1 MNHPSPADAP
11 GMAADEHAAVDN
23 ADPADFAESG
33 ESAGPESDEPIESTK
48 SDLFAALGLRPELLE
63 SLSDLGY
70 SSPTPIQ
77 SETIP
82 HLLAGADV
90 LGQAATGTG
99 KTAAFALPIIN
110 NVEPGRPGSPV
121 ALVVVPTR
129 ELAVQVGEAITDY
142 GRGRHIQALAVYG
155 GADIR
160 EQIRRLKRGV
170 HVVVG
175 TPGRIIDLMKR
186 RSLDITDIATVVLD
200 EADEI
205 LDMGFAEDI
214 ETILASTPPTRQTVL
229 FSATMPARIK
239 SIADRHQRDPIR
251 IKVGL
256 GKDAPANNLVR
267 QTVYM
272 VRHNHK
278 AAALGRILDI
288 EAPES
293 ALVFCRTRKE
303 VDELTVAMNSRGYRA
318 EALHGGMD
326 QTQRDRVMARLRD
339 GTADLLLATD
349 VAARGLDVDTLTHV
363 VNYDV
368 PAQAEGYVHRIGRVG
383 RAGREGVAITLAEP
397 STKGRLRRIE
407 RMVGRKLDIAPL
419 PTVEMLRSRQLEL
432 TVAALR
438 DQIGTDDLDDYHH
451 VLHQLS
457 DLAELRDIALA
468 AVKLVHEHRNP
479 VTNDTFIPDTVE
491 DGFAPN
497 RRNGKKGKG
506 RGYDDGAWS
515 GKRRPQN
522 RYGSDRT
529 QGRSGHSNPDDTGF
543 VYIGVG
549 RRGQVRPG
557 DVVGAIANETRL
569 SGGDIGPIRIAEHYS
584 VVGVPESSVGDVI
597 DAING
602 TGLRGKR
609 AKARRYVD

>member
-1 MNHPSPADAP
+1 MMNHPAPADAP
-11 GMAADEHAAVDN
+11 GVSTDEHAA
-23 ADPADFAESG
+23 ADPAGFAESS
-33 ESAGPESDEPIESTK
+33 ESAGSRFDESAESTT
-48 SDLFAALGLRPELLE
+48 SDRFADLGLRPELLD

-77 SETIP
+77 AETIP

-110 NVEPGRPGSPV
+110 NIEPGRPGSPV

-129 ELAVQVGEAITDY
+129 ELAVQVGEAITGY
-142 GRGRHIQALAVYG
+142 GRGRRIQALAVYG

-160 EQIRRLKRGV
+160 DQIRRLKRGV

-175 TPGRIIDLMKR
+175 TPGRTIDLMKR
-186 RSLDITDIATVVLD
+186 RSLDLTDIATVVLD

-214 ETILASTPPTRQTVL
+214 ETILDSTPPTRQTVL
-229 FSATMPARIK
+229 FSATMPARIT
-239 SIADRHQRDPIR
+239 SIADRHQRDPVR

-272 VRHNHK
+272 VRHKHK
-278 AAALGRILDI
+278 VAALGRILDI

-407 RMVGRKLDIAPL
+407 RLVGRKLDVAPV

-438 DQIGTDDLDDYHH
+438 EQIGTDDLDDYHH

-457 DLAELRDIALA
+457 DVAELRDVALA

-479 VTNDTFIPDTVE
+479 VANETFIPETVE
-491 DGFAPN
+491 EGFAPN
-497 RRNGKKGKG
+497 RRTGRKGKG
-506 RGYDDGAWS
+506 RGYDDGARS
-515 GKRRPQN
+515 ANRRPQN
-522 RYGSDRT
+522 RHGSDRVH
-529 QGRSGHSNPDDTGF
+529 GRSRPGQSDETGF

-549 RRGQVRPG
+549 RRAQVRPG

-584 VVGVPESSVGDVI
+584 VVGVPKSSVGDVI
-597 DAING
+597 EAING